1 MKFYHYCLII
11 ILSSSCTTNFGVINT
26 DPVNGGTIAAGE
38 QLTAAAYL
46 LDGGREM
53 GYPNLYLFQPMVQYV
68 GGTYGMRTGGKYVR
82 DEFYNGLMWSNYY
95 GKCIKQLADLL
106 EQHQDDPTQVN
117 YVAAARILK
126 VYIFSLLTDAYG
138 DIPYSQ
144 AGLAY
149 YDKIY
154 TPVYDEQ
161 SAVYK
166 DFFVELEAA
175 IHQFD
180 DRQPVITND
189 IVYNGNL
196 TKWKR
201 MARSLQLRLA
211 MRLSAADPE
220 LARIQAA
227 AAFAGG
233 VMQGNDDNFMM
244 IHEDYSYPD
253 LRGNGY
259 AQALQEEAAY
269 KYTIGT
275 TTFVNYLKAENDPR
289 LGLFF
294 VNTDSVTNY
303 LPIQPGLYWWE
314 DWKDF
319 IGENG
324 EVVGQAN
331 KYCHINAPFYQQG
344 GSWLHL
350 GYAEVELLLAEAA
363 VRGWIGEDAND
374 HYQAGLRAAMHQL
387 EMYPGMA
394 LLSADEINNFVAAHP
409 LSAGNAIEDISM
421 QKWVAL
427 FPNGY
432 EAYANMR
439 RTGYPELNPVVD
451 VDGESETG
459 GHLPKRLF
467 YPATEALSNPV
478 NYQAAIDRIGGSND
492 WLKPV
497 WWDK

>member
-26 DPVNGGTIAAGE
+26 DPVNDTTIAAGE

-68 GGTYGMRTGGKYVR
+68 SGTYGMRAGGKYVR

-106 EQHQDDPTQVN
+106 KQHQDDSTQVN

-144 AGLAY
+144 AGLA
-149 YDKIY
+149 
-154 TPVYDEQ
+154 
-161 SAVYK
+161 
-166 DFFVELEAA
+166 
-175 IHQFD
+175 
-180 DRQPVITND
+180 VILND

-211 MRLSAADPE
+211 MRLSAADPS
-220 LARIQAA
+220 LAQIQAA

-233 VMQGNDDNFMM
+233 VMQSNNDNFVM

-294 VNTDSVTNY
+294 VNTDSITNY

-314 DWKDF
+314 YWSDF
-319 IGENG
+319 VGENG
-324 EVVGQAN
+324 EIVGQAN

-363 VRGWIGEDAND
+363 VRGWIGEDANT
-374 HYQAGLRAAMHQL
+374 HYQSGLRAAMHQL
-387 EMYPGMA
+387 EMYPGMT
-394 LLSADEINNFVAAHP
+394 P
-409 LSAGNAIEDISM
+409 LSGAAIDSFVGTHTLPSNAIAAISM

-432 EAYANMR
+432 EAFANQR
-439 RTGYPELNPVVD
+439 RTGYPELNPIVD
-451 VDGESETG
+451 IDGESETG
-459 GHLPKRLF
+459 GHEPKRLF
-467 YPATEALSNPV
+467 YPATEATSNPV
-478 NYQAAIDRIGGSND
+478 HYQEAIDRLGGSND
-492 WLKPV
+492 WMIPV
-497 WWDK
+497 WWNK